1 MENSENIQ
9 SVVNQTLTDDS
20 KIKTYLLE
28 ISKWGKFLAIVGY
41 IGIAVL
47 AIVAIALIVVSFITS
62 IKLDVGLSLG
72 TFGVIYFALAI
83 LYYFPVKF
91 LYKFS
96 IQIKKGLESDNNQ
109 DITLGFEN
117 LKSLFKFLGILTIVI
132 LSIYALLLVIGL
144 PIILLIAN

>member
-20 KIKTYLLE
+20 KSKTYLLE
-28 ISKWGKFLAIVGY
+28 VSKWGKFLAIVGY

-72 TFGVIYFALAI
+72 TFGIIYFALAI

>member
-1 MENSENIQ
+1 MENFENIQ
-9 SVVNQTLTDDS
+9 SVNQTLTDDS

-28 ISKWGKFLAIVGY
+28 ISKWGKFLAIV
-41 IGIAVL
+41 
-47 AIVAIALIVVSFITS
+47 AIALIVISFITS

-117 LKSLFKFLGILTIVI
+117 LKSLFKFTGILTIVI

>member
-9 SVVNQTLTDDS
+9 SVNQTLTDDS

-28 ISKWGKFLAIVGY
+28 VSKWGKFLAIVGY

-96 IQIKKGLESDNNQ
+96 IQIKKGLEADNNQ

-144 PIILLIAN
+144 PIILLVAN

>member
-1 MENSENIQ
+1 MENFENIQ
-9 SVVNQTLTDDS
+9 SVNQTLTDDS
-20 KIKTYLLE
+20 KSKTYLLE
-28 ISKWGKFLAIVGY
+28 VSKWGKFLAIVGY

-47 AIVAIALIVVSFITS
+47 AIVAIALIVISFITS

-117 LKSLFKFLGILTIVI
+117 LKSLFKFTGILTIVI

>member
-1 MENSENIQ
+1 MENFENIQ
-9 SVVNQTLTDDS
+9 SVNQTLTDDS

-28 ISKWGKFLAIVGY
+28 ISKWGKFLAIV
-41 IGIAVL
+41 
-47 AIVAIALIVVSFITS
+47 AIALIVISFITS

-91 LYKFS
+91 LYKFL

-117 LKSLFKFLGILTIVI
+117 LKSLFKFTGILTIVI

>member
-1 MENSENIQ
+1 MENFENIQ
-9 SVVNQTLTDDS
+9 SVNQTLTDDS

-117 LKSLFKFLGILTIVI
+117 LKSLFKFTGILTIVI

>member
-1 MENSENIQ
+1 MENFENIQ
-9 SVVNQTLTDDS
+9 SVNQTLTDDS

-47 AIVAIALIVVSFITS
+47 AIVAIALIVISFITS

-117 LKSLFKFLGILTIVI
+117 LKSLFKFTGILTIVI

-144 PIILLIAN
+144 PIILLIVN

>member
-20 KIKTYLLE
+20 KSKTYLLE
-28 ISKWGKFLAIVGY
+28 VSKWGKFLAIVGY

-72 TFGVIYFALAI
+72 TFGIIYFALAI

-144 PIILLIAN
+144 PIILLIVN

>member
-20 KIKTYLLE
+20 KSKTYLLE
-28 ISKWGKFLAIVGY
+28 VSKWGKFLAIVGY

-47 AIVAIALIVVSFITS
+47 AIVAIALIVISFITS

-144 PIILLIAN
+144 PIILLIVN

>member
-9 SVVNQTLTDDS
+9 SVNQTLTDDS

-28 ISKWGKFLAIVGY
+28 VSKWGKFLAIVGY

-96 IQIKKGLESDNNQ
+96 IQIKKGLEADNNQ

>member
-72 TFGVIYFALAI
+72 TFGIIYFALAI

-117 LKSLFKFLGILTIVI
+117 LKSLFKFTGILTIVI